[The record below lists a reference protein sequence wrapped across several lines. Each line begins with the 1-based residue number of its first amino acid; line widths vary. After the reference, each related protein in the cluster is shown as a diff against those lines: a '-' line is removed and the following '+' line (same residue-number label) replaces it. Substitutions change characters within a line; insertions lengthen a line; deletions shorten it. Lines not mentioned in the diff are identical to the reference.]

1 MIDIVEVR
9 FGSLIVTLTQSD
21 SLLLTLQPILT
32 GFVIIKLFKL
42 GRFDI

>member
-9 FGSLIVTLTQSD
+9 LGSLIVTMTQSD
-21 SLLLTLQPILT
+21 SLPLTLQP